1 MRTLVFATGN
11 KHKAEEV
18 QDFLGKSFA
27 LYCLKDVGITEDIPE
42 TADTLE
48 GNALQK
54 AKYVYDKIGKSC
66 FADDTGLE
74 VNALNGAP
82 GVYTAR
88 YAGESCSSED
98 NINLLLKN
106 LENVQDR
113 TARFRTVIAYID
125 NNGSIHHFE
134 GIAEGSII
142 QQRCGNQGFGYDP
155 VFIPKGYD
163 KTFAQLPLSEKNK
176 ISHRALA
183 MQKFIS
189 FLKDEK

>member
-18 QDFLGKSFA
+18 QDFLGEGFA
-27 LYCLKDVGITEDIPE
+27 LYCLKDVGITDDIPE
-42 TADTLE
+42 TADTLK

-54 AKYVYDKIGKSC
+54 AQYVFDKTGKSC

-74 VNALNGAP
+74 VDALDGAP
-82 GVYTAR
+82 GVHTAR
-88 YAGESCSSED
+88 YAGDGKSSED
-98 NINLLLKN
+98 NVTLLLKN
-106 LENVQDR
+106 LENYTNR

-125 NNGSIHHFE
+125 HNGSVHYFE
-134 GIAEGSII
+134 GVAEGTITNK
-142 QQRCGNQGFGYDP
+142 RCGVQGFGYDP
-155 VFIPKGYD
+155 VFMPKGYN
-163 KTFAQLPLSEKNK
+163 KTFAQLPLAEKNK